1 MISLVPPPARSS
13 VSSFGEGNVVAPLN
27 PLANQ
32 LPIRVRKAYTPCQ
45 MSVHRTPV
53 RQAHKRFTSNAT
65 RFVGSR
71 ANCCLG
77 FNGLLERPQ
86 PQ

>member
-53 RQAHKRFTSNAT
+53 RQAHKVHIECDEVRRLKSE
-65 RFVGSR
+65 
-71 ANCCLG
+71 
-77 FNGLLERPQ
+77 LLPRIQ
-86 PQ
+86 RTI